1 MFQKIRLCLRYWW
14 VILIITVITT
24 SSAAYLSYFY
34 FPSVYSSETTI
45 YVLKTQEDN
54 ANLNPNAVYQDL
66 LASDLLVK
74 DYQEIVKS
82 SIIIQMVREEL
93 QDEIPTL
100 RDATIQQI
108 KDSISV
114 TVRPG
119 TRLIVIGVE
128 QNNPDDASAIA
139 NKIAEVF
146 QTKSLELLKI
156 NNISIIDR
164 ATAPTKPDSP
174 QPLRNMA
181 VSLMAGIVSAIV
193 LILFIDYVK
202 RQLRAEAKAKAVE
215 EVHAGAEAKEV
226 EKGHAGAEADANA
239 NDSIFR

>member
-24 SSAAYLSYFY
+24 ASAAYLSYFY

-45 YVLKTQEDN
+45 YVLKTQDDDT
-54 ANLNPNAVYQDL
+54 NLNPNAVYQDL

-82 SIIIQMVREEL
+82 SIIIQKVREEL
-93 QDEIPTL
+93 QDEIPAL

-146 QTKSLELLKI
+146 QAKSLELLKI

-164 ATAPTKPDSP
+164 ATAPAKPDSP
-174 QPLRNMA
+174 KPLRNIA
-181 VSLMAGIVSAIV
+181 ISFLAGIVSAIV
-193 LILFIDYVK
+193 LILIVDYVK
-202 RQLRAEAKAKAVE
+202 SQLVAEAKAKAIDE
-215 EVHAGAEAKEV
+215 GKAAAEAKAV
-226 EKGHAGAEADANA
+226 EDVQARLEAENG
-239 NDSIFR
+239 SMHTR